1 MKSKYAHSGIGLKQR
16 YPLSLMGL
24 LTLSCGLP
32 FTASAAGFVEDSK
45 ATLELRNYY
54 FNQDYRRG
62 AATPST
68 QEDWGQGFI
77 LNYTSGFSQGP
88 VGFGLDALGMFGI
101 RLDSGKGTHY
111 NPNSTNQA
119 GFVFPTD
126 NDGRAVN
133 DFSSLGL
140 TAKVRVAKTEAKLGT
155 LRPKMPI
162 LIINDGR
169 LLPETFEGLQI
180 TSQDFENITLTGGKV
195 EKVKSRT
202 SSNNENLA
210 ISGAGGASGKRS
222 NKFYFAGIDYK
233 LSPNLLLQY
242 YYGGLEDFYQQHF
255 LGMVHN
261 LALPVGDLKSDLR
274 FFDSSP
280 DGRNGSLAGRQEG
293 YRSTGYHNNGE
304 VDNRA
309 LAGMF
314 TYMVGPHSVGLGYQ
328 TLSGSSDFPFVNQGD
343 GSATYLITDRQTGA
357 RFQRAGEDTWVAQYG
372 FNFASVGI
380 PGLTTLMTYQ
390 RGDNVKTDV
399 GDQHEWERDI
409 HFNYAFQAP
418 VLKGLSVSLRNATLR
433 STVPNQRDIDENRV
447 YITYTRGFF

>member
-1 MKSKYAHSGIGLKQR
+1 MKTTTTHAVASSAYRH
-16 YPLSLMGL
+16 PLNWLTL
-24 LTLSCGLP
+24 LILSCGLAC
-32 FTASAAGFVEDSK
+32 TASAAGFVEDSK

-54 FNQDYRRG
+54 FNQDYRNG
-62 AATPST
+62 TAAPSK
-68 QEDWGQGFI
+68 QEEWGQGFI
-77 LNYTSGFSQGP
+77 LNYSSGFTQGP
-88 VGFGLDALGMFGI
+88 IGLGLDALGMLGI

-111 NPNSTNQA
+111 NPTSTNQA

-126 NDGRAVN
+126 GDGRAVSN
-133 DFSSLGL
+133 FSSLGL

-162 LIINDGR
+162 LVINDGR
-169 LLPETFEGLQI
+169 LLPETFEGMQI
-180 TSQDFENITLTGGKV
+180 TSQDFDNITLTGGKI

-202 SSNNENLA
+202 SSNNENMA
-210 ISGAGGASGKRS
+210 ISGAGGAAGKRS

-233 LSPNLLLQY
+233 LNPNLLLQY

-261 LALPVGDLKSDLR
+261 LALPVGNLKSDLR
-274 FFDSSP
+274 FFDSRP
-280 DGRNGSLAGRQEG
+280 DGRNRSQAGRQEG
-293 YRSTGYHNNGE
+293 YRSSGYHNDGE

-314 TYMVGPHSVGLGYQ
+314 TYSVGPHSVGLGYQ

-343 GSATYLITDRQTGA
+343 GSATYLITDRQSGA

-380 PGLTTLMTYQ
+380 PGLTTLVTYQ
-390 RGDNVKTDV
+390 RGDNVKTDR
-399 GDQHEWERDI
+399 GDQHEWERNI

-447 YITYTRGFF
+447 YITYTRDLF

>member
-1 MKSKYAHSGIGLKQR
+1 MKSKHTHSGISSEQC
-16 YPLSLMGL
+16 YSLSLIGL
-24 LTLSCGLP
+24 LALSCGLP
-32 FTASAAGFVEDSK
+32 LAASAAGFIEDSK

-54 FNQDYRRG
+54 FNQDYRSG
-62 AATPST
+62 TAAPSK
-68 QEDWGQGFI
+68 QEEWGQGFI

-88 VGFGLDALGMFGI
+88 VGFGLDALGMLGI

-111 NPNSTNQA
+111 NPNGINQA

-140 TAKVRVAKTEAKLGT
+140 TAKVRVGKTEAKFGT

-162 LIINDGR
+162 LVINDGR

-180 TSQDFENITLTGGKV
+180 TSQDFDNITLTGGKV

-233 LSPNLLLQY
+233 LSPHLLLQY

-261 LALPVGDLKSDLR
+261 LPLPVGNLKSDLR

-293 YRSTGYHNNGE
+293 YRSSGYHNNGE

-314 TYMVGPHSVGLGYQ
+314 TYTVGPHSVGLGYQ

-372 FNFASVGI
+372 FNFVGVGI

-390 RGDNVKTDV
+390 RGDNVKTDK
-399 GDQHEWERDI
+399 GDQHEWERNI

-447 YITYTRGFF
+447 YITYTRDLF

>member
-1 MKSKYAHSGIGLKQR
+1 
-16 YPLSLMGL
+16 
-24 LTLSCGLP
+24 
-32 FTASAAGFVEDSK
+32 
-45 ATLELRNYY
+45 
-54 FNQDYRRG
+54 
-62 AATPST
+62 
-68 QEDWGQGFI
+68 
-77 LNYTSGFSQGP
+77 
-88 VGFGLDALGMFGI
+88 MFGI

-233 LSPNLLLQY
+233 LSPNLLIQY

-280 DGRNGSLAGRQEG
+280 DGRTGSHAGRQEG
-293 YRSTGYHNNGE
+293 YRSTVYHNNGE

>member
-1 MKSKYAHSGIGLKQR
+1 MKTTTTHAVASSAYRH
-16 YPLSLMGL
+16 PLNWLTL
-24 LTLSCGLP
+24 LILSCGLAC
-32 FTASAAGFVEDSK
+32 TASAAGFVEDSK

-54 FNQDYRRG
+54 FNQDYRNG
-62 AATPST
+62 TAAPSK
-68 QEDWGQGFI
+68 QEEWGQGFI
-77 LNYTSGFSQGP
+77 LNYSSGFTQGP
-88 VGFGLDALGMFGI
+88 IGLGLDALGMLGI

-111 NPNSTNQA
+111 NPTSTNQA

-126 NDGRAVN
+126 GDGRAVSN
-133 DFSSLGL
+133 FSSLGL

-162 LIINDGR
+162 LVINDGR
-169 LLPETFEGLQI
+169 LLPETFEGMQI
-180 TSQDFENITLTGGKV
+180 TSQDFDNITLTGGKI

-202 SSNNENLA
+202 SSNNENMA
-210 ISGAGGASGKRS
+210 ISGAGGAAGKRS

-233 LSPNLLLQY
+233 LNPNLLLQY

-261 LALPVGDLKSDLR
+261 LALPVGNLKSDLR
-274 FFDSSP
+274 FFDSRP
-280 DGRNGSLAGRQEG
+280 DGRNRSLAGRQEG
-293 YRSTGYHNNGE
+293 YRSSGYHNDGE

-314 TYMVGPHSVGLGYQ
+314 TYSVGPHSVGLGYQ

-372 FNFASVGI
+372 FNFASIGI
-380 PGLTTLMTYQ
+380 PGLTTLVTYQ
-390 RGDNVKTDV
+390 RGDNVKTDR
-399 GDQHEWERDI
+399 GDQHEWERNI

-418 VLKGLSVSLRNATLR
+418 VLKGLSVSMRNATLR

-447 YITYTRGFF
+447 YITYTRDLF